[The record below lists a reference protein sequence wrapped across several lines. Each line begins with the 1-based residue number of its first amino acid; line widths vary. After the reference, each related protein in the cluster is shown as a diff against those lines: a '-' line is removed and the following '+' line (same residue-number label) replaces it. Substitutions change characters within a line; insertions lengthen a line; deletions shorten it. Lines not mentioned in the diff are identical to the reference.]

1 MEPNYQLIP
10 ESQELLNA
18 RTYGYYVREQIDA
31 YGTTMPEWLIE
42 DLVKGAAER
51 TDACIDF
58 LTWQVGL
65 ADVMSWNHM
74 EIALEAITVRSM
86 DLEMFSQFIQTLV
99 EEPLDGSDES
109 GLQ

>member
-1 MEPNYQLIP
+1 MQPNYELIP

-31 YGTTMPEWLIE
+31 YGTTMPEWLVE
-42 DLVKGAAER
+42 DLVEGAAER
-51 TDACIDF
+51 TEACIDF

-65 ADVMSWNHM
+65 ADVMPWQHM

-86 DLEMFSQFIQTLV
+86 DLEMFSEFIQTLA
-99 EEPLDGSDES
+99 EEPIDDSDES
-109 GLQ
+109 SL